1 MALDDGGTA
10 PALPPGETLP
20 TFPAFGATDAEVDLY
35 ARQYHEYQAHT
46 QRRSVIAAEQYAATY
61 AREVKMR
68 ADAAAAEASLEGRK
82 RELVL
87 FFAKIIPQRATDTPN
102 SYFDTLAKMAEQ
114 YLKEHGA

>member
-1 MALDDGGTA
+1 MTDGGTA

-61 AREVKMR
+61 AREVQMR
-68 ADAAAAEASLEGRK
+68 ADAAAAEASPEGRK

-102 SYFDTLAKMAEQ
+102 SYFDELAKMAEQ